1 MSKMYAECDDDDK
14 DSLNSSFWSDGE
26 HEDEEVVERLV
37 GKKALK
43 RAEEL
48 LLEAPEEEKSDVK
61 ESKVTDQG
69 SDGTD
74 GDDEEGCSSCHSP
87 GLSLMTSGYG
97 TYRPEEEDAGD
108 CTADQV
114 DQDSRGDLSEL
125 RDDEDDDDRRSVCS
139 HFCFKEPGA
148 TLPQSLSPEPGGP
161 AAAGGEVKISEE
173 GEFNDDGCEDEERF
187 TRGEKIVE
195 GGRVDAAQHESPEEE
210 QQLQDAAESDEP
222 KESPCEQDIRFIDS
236 EDSRSNCQTPGDRLS
251 SWWCWWMFSSCS
263 FSACLCRCRQL
274 SGGAT
279 GRASPV
285 SPARLRGRGP
295 SGEELERRL
304 RDGGNA
310 QRRL

>member
-26 HEDEEVVERLV
+26 HEDEEEVERLV

-187 TRGEKIVE
+187 TRGEKTVE

-295 SGEELERRL
+295 SGEELERRG
-304 RDGGNA
+304 RGNA